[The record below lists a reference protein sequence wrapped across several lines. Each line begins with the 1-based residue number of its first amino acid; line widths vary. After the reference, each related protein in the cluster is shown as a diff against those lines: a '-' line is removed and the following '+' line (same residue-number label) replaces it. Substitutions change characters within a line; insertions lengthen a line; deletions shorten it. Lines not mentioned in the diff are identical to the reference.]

1 MNFSKPE
8 ELFVHKP
15 ANVDLMQVI
24 PLIVAAALLTVGLA
38 MFLSG
43 TENGSDL
50 VQPVIVVFGGTVVAL
65 LATFPLGQLGVALQ
79 NAVHRGIRG
88 GTAPE
93 EMVRALMKVCDIS
106 RRDGLLG
113 VAEVRTNSESLSEIC
128 HLISQAADEEHIQF
142 QLDKQRTGEQICHR
156 MTSDVFLFTGIF
168 AVLIGGLGCV
178 IRIVNSYAPAASA
191 QAGSGETIGLLVLPL
206 ICGVTLAL
214 LMSIL
219 IGRLRTAHLREVMV
233 IDIAYQGAAIILEDN
248 NVQRLRSRLAMLI
261 PGGIK

>member
-15 ANVDLMQVI
+15 APVDLLQVI
-24 PLIVAAALLTVGLA
+24 PLIIAAALLTVGLA

-50 VQPVIVVFGGTVVAL
+50 VQPVIVVFGGTIVAL
-65 LATFPLGQLGVALQ
+65 LATFPIGQIAVALQ
-79 NAVHRGIRG
+79 NAVVRGIRG

-93 EMVRALMKVCDIS
+93 EMVRAMMKVCDIS

-113 VAEVRTNSESLSEIC
+113 VADVRTNFEPLADIC

-142 QLDKQRTGEQICHR
+142 QLDKQRTGESVSHR
-156 MTSDVFLFTGIF
+156 MTSDVFLFTGIY
-168 AVLIGGLGCV
+168 AVLIGALGCI
-178 IRIVNSYAPAASA
+178 IRVVNQYAVTATKIESV
-191 QAGSGETIGLLVLPL
+191 GVLVLPL

-214 LMSIL
+214 LMTIL
-219 IGRLRTAHLREVMV
+219 LGRLRTAHLREMMV

-248 NVQRLRSRLAMLI
+248 NVQRLRNRLSLLI